1 MLAMGFAYSNDSWAS
16 PASERELG
24 YYLDQGGQH
33 NEKYWGARF
42 HVPMAFAYQPLVH
55 EALMADAPSCLRTR
69 PASAANAAPTGG
81 R

>member
-1 MLAMGFAYSNDSWAS
+1 MGFAYANDSWTS

-55 EALMADAPSCLRTR
+55 EALMADAPSCVQR
-69 PASAANAAPTGG
+69 PLASAASGASAGG